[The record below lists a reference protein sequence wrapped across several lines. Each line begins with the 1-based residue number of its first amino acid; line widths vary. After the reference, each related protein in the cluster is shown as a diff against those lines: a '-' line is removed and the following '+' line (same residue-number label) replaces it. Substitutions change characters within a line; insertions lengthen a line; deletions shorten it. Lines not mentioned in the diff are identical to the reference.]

1 MYYSYVL
8 FFSFQNN
15 LLSELQLKKMCFV
28 FKILISSQGRQEL
41 ERVKRRIETELNDV
55 KEQLNEK
62 KVQIDEMQQQLSKR
76 EDELNQAL
84 LRYIFLM

>member
-1 MYYSYVL
+1 ML
-8 FFSFQNN
+8 FFFYFNN
-15 LLSELQLKKMCFV
+15 LVLSEEK
-28 FKILISSQGRQEL
+28 FKNAFCSTFMIKVLISSQGRQEL

-84 LRYIFLM
+84 LRYVFLI